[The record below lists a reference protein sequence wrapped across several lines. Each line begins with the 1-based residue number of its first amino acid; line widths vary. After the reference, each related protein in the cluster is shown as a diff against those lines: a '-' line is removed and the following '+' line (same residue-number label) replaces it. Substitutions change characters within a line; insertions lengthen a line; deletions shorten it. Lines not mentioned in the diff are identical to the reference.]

1 MFSIRGKAAI
11 FKEFLVSLN
20 RPNNRYREIK
30 SIYIYLRFPSLKLIR
45 KTQIAPIHSTTPLK
59 RALTLETKSYL
70 NESQLWCSSKES
82 RGGTRCTFLKI
93 NRKFSTELIFL
104 PIRDSYGTTQLVYKA
119 SKNKNS
125 VNNVDDD
132 GFLEK
137 LTGLS
142 IESVICVEGI
152 VVERSKE
159 TCNERM
165 STGEIEV
172 QIDKLYCLNPAKSL
186 PFYPTDKK
194 SLNEEIRLRNRCIDL
209 RRDIM
214 QKNLRTRSRVS
225 SIIRNFLDSE
235 GFVEVETPL
244 LFKSTPEGAREFIVP
259 TRTIG
264 SFYALPQSPQQ
275 YKQLL
280 IAGGIDKYYQIAKC
294 FRDEDSRADRQPE
307 FTQIDLE
314 MSFVNTADVTLLTER
329 LMARI
334 WKDVGI
340 ELTPNESFPRISY
353 QDAMRRFGS
362 DKPDTRYELEIS
374 DISNYLSDI
383 LDQSKSKVECLV
395 IKKGGALTG
404 AEIKS
409 IEQLANQSF
418 KQEKKP
424 DSSISNFVKI
434 NENNIGTWI
443 NKSNIIRQS
452 INATFMQEKI
462 TEELNIEIGDLVVVS
477 KSDARL
483 SGTSWT
489 TMGRIRANAATLLLS
504 KSLLQFK
511 PNLSNFLWV
520 ERFPLFTRD
529 QDTGLLTPTHHPFTS
544 PEPDDINL
552 LFENPEQAR
561 GQHYDLVLDGVE
573 IGGGSIRVHSSE
585 LQKYIL
591 EHVLKIKDI
600 KQAGFQHLID
610 ALASGCPPHGGI
622 ALGFDRLM
630 SVILRTDSIR
640 DVIAFPKNGTGNDL
654 CVGSPSFISNERI
667 RLDYGIQLL
676 SSSFDE

>member
-1 MFSIRGKAAI
+1 MITDTFPKKNHNCGA
-11 FKEFLVSLN
+11 
-20 RPNNRYREIK
+20 
-30 SIYIYLRFPSLKLIR
+30 LRKCHVGERVVLCGWAQKL
-45 KTQIAPIHSTTPLK
+45 
-59 RALTLETKSYL
+59 
-70 NESQLWCSSKES
+70 
-82 RGGTRCTFLKI
+82 
-93 NRKFSTELIFL
+93 RKFSTELIFL
-104 PIRDSYGTTQLVYKA
+104 PIRDSYGTTQLVYNAAK
-119 SKNKNS
+119 SKNS
-125 VNNVDDD
+125 VNSNEDDD
-132 GFLEK
+132 GLLEK
-137 LTGLS
+137 LTGLPVES
-142 IESVICVEGI
+142 IICVEGI

-159 TCNERM
+159 NYNEHM
-165 STGEIEV
+165 PTGEIEV
-172 QIDKLYCLNPAKSL
+172 QIDKLYCLNPAKPL

-194 SLNEEIRLRNRCIDL
+194 LINEEVRLRNRCIDL

-225 SIIRNFLDSE
+225 SIIHNFLDNE

-294 FRDEDSRADRQPE
+294 FRDEDLRADRQPE

-314 MSFVNTADVTLLTER
+314 MSFVTAADVTSLIER
-329 LMARI
+329 LMVRI
-334 WKDVGI
+334 WKDIVGI
-340 ELTPNESFPRISY
+340 ELIPNKSFPRISY
-353 QDAMRRFGS
+353 QDAMRRFGT

-395 IKKGGALTG
+395 IKKGGTFTG

-409 IEQLANQSF
+409 IEQLANQSLN
-418 KQEKKP
+418 QGKKP
-424 DSSISNFVKI
+424 DSSLLNFVKI
-434 NENNIGTWI
+434 KENNINTWI
-443 NKSNIIRQS
+443 SKANVIRQS
-452 INATFMQEKI
+452 TNATSMQEEI
-462 TEELNIEIGDLVVVS
+462 TKELNVEIGDLVVVS

-483 SGTSWT
+483 SGVNWT
-489 TMGRIRANAATLLLS
+489 TIGRIRTNAANLLRS
-504 KSLLQFK
+504 KGLIQFK
-511 PNLSNFLWV
+511 PSLSNFLWV
-520 ERFPLFTRD
+520 EQFPLFTRD
-529 QDTGLLTPTHHPFTS
+529 QDTGLLTSTHHPFTS
-544 PEPDDINL
+544 PEPGDINL
-552 LFENPEQAR
+552 LFDNPELVR

-573 IGGGSIRVHSSE
+573 IGGGSIRVHSFE
-585 LQKYIL
+585 LQQDIL
-591 EHVLKIKDI
+591 ENILKIKDI

-610 ALASGCPPHGGI
+610 ALGSGCPPHGGI

-630 SVILRTDSIR
+630 SVILRTESIR

-654 CVGSPSFISNERI
+654 CVGSPSFISKERI

-676 SSSFDE
+676 SSSFDENQ